1 MRRSLFYYGL
11 AGLLTSTFTL
21 SAMASDFVTGSLI
34 EKDGQFLIQTSE
46 GNLKIKTSDLIKKSL
61 PSLMNPEFVKQS
73 NKRPYSYEFKGEL
86 LGDEFKLAQVP
97 TNVPGPESIRARLDF
112 ISPTGKYEIKGKEAR
127 FGYTKVL
134 NGYEFDLTSKK
145 SLIGQ
150 DLIIDGFYDQDG
162 VFVMQALTPAF
173 LFNASKAPFY
183 KDGHKLIMDLM
194 PKNVNS
200 QAKKPFRV
208 TLFEG
213 QGQGVEKGDHALIVT
228 LSGRQGDSFGSV
240 NGHFVAGLAT
250 VKDDLSLRGEVSNA
264 YVTNGKDILSGN
276 TALTNYFSHLV
287 QGQNVY
293 RPTYTLIVYGI
304 DYKKLKQFRDA
315 LEASHIEFRT
325 KELDITGQFNCTT
338 ETVKALAAA
347 GIEGDY
353 VQVTN
358 SVFGAVTIPL
368 RLFGENGETL
378 NYAFGND
385 PSRYQPRPAFESF
398 AKAFLNDKVR
408 EELGVKRVDYVFY
421 PQIPSNR
428 PVGGM
433 ALGSIWKVNKYKK
446 LYEKY
451 EENKETKLPVNIL
464 RLKLEEI
471 LQEIQ

>member
-1 MRRSLFYYGL
+1 MSRLTLHGRVILASLGL
-11 AGLLTSTFTL
+11 SLAPVL
-21 SAMASDFVTGSLI
+21 ASDFITGSLVQKG
-34 EKDGQFLIQTSE
+34 EDFWVKNSE
-46 GNLKIKTSDLIKKSL
+46 GERKIVTSALIKKSL
-61 PSLMNPEFVKQS
+61 PSLTHPEFVKQS
-73 NKRPYSYEFKGEL
+73 NKRPYSYEFKGEIE
-86 LGDEFKLAQVP
+86 GDLFKLEQVP
-97 TNVPGPESIRARLDF
+97 TNVPGPVSLRGTLRF
-112 ISPTGKYEIKGKEAR
+112 IAPTGKYEVNGQEAR
-127 FGYTKVL
+127 FGYTKIL
-134 NGYEFDLTSKK
+134 NGYEFDEVSKK
-145 SLIGQ
+145 SLIGR
-150 DLIIDGFYDQDG
+150 DLVIDGYYDENS

-183 KDGHKLIMDLM
+183 KDGEKLIMKDM
-194 PKNVNS
+194 PLNVNS
-200 QAKKPFRV
+200 QGKKPFRV

-287 QGQNVY
+287 QGQNIY
-293 RPTYTLIVYGI
+293 RPTYTLIIYGI
-304 DYKKLKQFRDA
+304 DQKKLKQFRDA

-325 KELDITGQFNCTT
+325 KKLDITGQFNCTT
-338 ETVKALAAA
+338 ETVKALEKA
-347 GIEGDY
+347 GIKGKY
-353 VQVTN
+353 IQFTN
-358 SVFGAVTIPL
+358 FMAGVLTTPL
-368 RLFGENGETL
+368 RLFGDNGETL

-398 AKAFLNDKVR
+398 AKAFLDEKTR

-421 PQIPSNR
+421 PQIASKR

-451 EENKETKLPVNIL
+451 EENEATKLSPAKLRPLLESIL
-464 RLKLEEI
+464 L
-471 LQEIQ
+471 EIQ

>member
-1 MRRSLFYYGL
+1 MRRSLFLSALTL
-11 AGLLTSTFTL
+11 ALTSGSLF
-21 SAMASDFVTGSLI
+21 ASDFMTGSLVERNGNFYI
-34 EKDGQFLIQTSE
+34 QNSDGEFQ
-46 GNLKIKTSDLIKKSL
+46 IKSTELIKKSL
-61 PSLMNPEFVKQS
+61 PSLTHPVFVKQS

-86 LGDEFKLAQVP
+86 SGRDFKLEQVP
-97 TNVPGPESIRARLDF
+97 TNVPGPESMRGVLHF
-112 ISPTGKYEIKGKEAR
+112 IAPTGKYQINGKEAR

-134 NGYEFDLTSKK
+134 NGYEFDEISKK
-145 SLIGQ
+145 SLLEK
-150 DLIIDGFYDQDG
+150 DLVVDGFYDEDG

-183 KDGHKLIMDLM
+183 KEGEKLMLELM

-213 QGQGVEKGDHALIVT
+213 QGQGVEKGDNALIIT
-228 LSGRQGDSFGSV
+228 MSGRQGDSFGSV
-240 NGHFVAGLAT
+240 NGHFVAGLAS

-287 QGQNVY
+287 QGQNIY

-325 KELDITGQFNCTT
+325 KDLEITGQFNCTT

-353 VQVTN
+353 VQFTN
-358 SVFGAVTIPL
+358 SIFGAVTIPL
-368 RLFGENGETL
+368 RLLGDNGETL
-378 NYAFGND
+378 NYAFRND

-398 AKAFLNDKVR
+398 AKAFLNEKVQER
-408 EELGVKRVDYVFY
+408 LGVKRVDYVFY
-421 PQIPSNR
+421 PQIASNR
-428 PVGGM
+428 PVGGA

-451 EENKETKLPVNIL
+451 EVESETKLSVDQL
-464 RLKLEEI
+464 RLKLESI